1 MMRQAV
7 LALVHHPKIATRLQ
21 APELDIVA
29 TLDEAGADILRS
41 LIADLR
47 DNPCANTGQLLERW
61 RDRPEHERFA
71 RLASVE
77 SLVPGDEA
85 ALLELRDALG
95 RLQEEQRRRR
105 LDALIERERA
115 AGLSS
120 DEKLELQQL
129 MASRN
134 GGRGGGATR

>member
-1 MMRQAV
+1 MRQAV

-21 APELDIVA
+21 DPELDILA
-29 TLDEAGADILRS
+29 ALDEAGADILRA

-47 DNPCANTGQLLERW
+47 EQPCANTGQLLERW

-95 RLQEEQRRRR
+95 RLRDEQRRRR
-105 LDALIERERA
+105 LDALLERERS

-120 DEKLELQQL
+120 EEKSELQQL
-129 MASRN
+129 MASRS
-134 GGRGGGATR
+134 GSRGGSASR